1 MPFCEKMANNS
12 SFGTILFKDKQIR
25 IILALADK
33 NKEWHLA
40 DLAAAAQA
48 TYVHTSKFI
57 TRCEELGIVRFDKHG
72 KTKSLYLTEKG
83 GEIAQNISSI
93 MDKISVKKV
102 EAAPPAPNNVA
113 KPA

>member
-1 MPFCEKMANNS
+1 MPFCEKMVSNNS
-12 SFGTILFKDKQIR
+12 SGTILFKDKQIR

-33 NKEWHLA
+33 SKEWHLV

-57 TRCEELGIVRFDKHG
+57 SRCQELGIVRFDKHG
-72 KTKSLYLTEKG
+72 KKKNLYLTDKG
-83 GEIAQNISSI
+83 VEIAQSISSI
-93 MDKISVKKV
+93 MDRINVKKV
-102 EAAPPAPNNVA
+102 EDAPLAPNNVA